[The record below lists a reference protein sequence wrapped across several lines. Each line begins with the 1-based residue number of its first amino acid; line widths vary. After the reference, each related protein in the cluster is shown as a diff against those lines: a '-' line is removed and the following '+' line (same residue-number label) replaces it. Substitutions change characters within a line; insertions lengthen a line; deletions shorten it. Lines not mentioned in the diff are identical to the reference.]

1 MLEVSYNMGCITVSV
16 EKSFKERLAK
26 FPWINWSEIGREE
39 MLKKYIFDSYIKNG
53 KITKEEEKFCEKID
67 WHPVDEL
74 PFKDEFIKKLKK
86 VKKGAYSKSM
96 NSKELNKWFED
107 L

>member
-1 MLEVSYNMGCITVSV
+1 MACITVPMD
-16 EKSFKERLAK
+16 KTFKERLAR

-39 MLKKYIFDSYIKNG
+39 MLKRYIFDKYIKTG
-53 KITKEEEKFCEKID
+53 KMTKEEEKFCEKID

-74 PFKDEFIKKLKK
+74 PLKEEFIKKLKK
-86 VKKGAYSKSM
+86 VRKGPYSKPM
-96 NSKELNKWFED
+96 NSTELKKWFED

>member
-1 MLEVSYNMGCITVSV
+1 MACITVSI
-16 EKSFKERLAK
+16 EKIFKERLGR
-26 FPWINWSEIGREE
+26 FPWVNWSEIGREE
-39 MLKKYIFDSYIKNG
+39 MFKKYIFDKYIKTG

-74 PFKDEFIKKLKK
+74 PLKEAFIKKLKK
-86 VKKGAYSKSM
+86 ARKGPHSEPMTSV
-96 NSKELNKWFED
+96 ELEKWLED

>member
-1 MLEVSYNMGCITVSV
+1 MACITVSI
-16 EKSFKERLAK
+16 EKIFKERLAR
-26 FPWINWSEIGREE
+26 FPWVNWSEIGREE
-39 MLKKYIFDSYIKNG
+39 MFKKYIFDEYIKTG

-74 PFKDEFIKKLKK
+74 PLKKAFIKKLKK
-86 VKKGAYSKSM
+86 AREGPHSEPMTSV
-96 NSKELNKWFED
+96 ELEKWLED